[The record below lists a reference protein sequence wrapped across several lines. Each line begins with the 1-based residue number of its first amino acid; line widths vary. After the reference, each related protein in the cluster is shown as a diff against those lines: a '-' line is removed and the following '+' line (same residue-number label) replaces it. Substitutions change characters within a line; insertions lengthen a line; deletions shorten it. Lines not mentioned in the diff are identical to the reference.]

1 MDVVWILLGLAVFEA
16 VAITIGRS
24 YARAHRSNLG
34 FVSRQ
39 WLTEH
44 NLDK

>member
-1 MDVVWILLGLAVFEA
+1 MNVVWILLGLAVVEV

-24 YARAHRSNLG
+24 YARARRSKLG

-44 NLDK
+44 NYW